1 MKLNTLL
8 LWVVFC
14 LISTVVSAQSWSLA
28 KDKNAVKVYTRK
40 IEGWGIKEYK
50 AVFSVKASLNKVVRV
65 LKDVPGRYNWLHNT
79 VEIREIART
88 SDAVSFYNLVDAPW
102 PVSDR
107 DNITTFSFV
116 QLNPTQVRVNMK
128 LLKTHAKAPVY
139 DGIVRIQKMKGYW
152 LLTDKGNG
160 IVEVLQ
166 QCVAEP
172 GGSIPDWL
180 ANSAVVDTPYQSMY
194 KLKKYIEK

>member
-8 LWVVFC
+8 LLAVFC
-14 LISTVVSAQSWSLA
+14 FISTVVSAQSWSLA

-40 IEGWGIKEYK
+40 IDGWGIKEYK
-50 AVFSVKASLNKVVRV
+50 AVFSVKASLKKVVRI

-88 SDAVSFYNLVDAPW
+88 PDAVSFYNLVDAPW

-128 LLKTHAKAPVY
+128 LLKTHTKAPVY
-139 DGIVRIQKMKGYW
+139 DGIVRVQKMKGYW

>member
-1 MKLNTLL
+1 MKLITLL
-8 LWVVFC
+8 LLAVFC
-14 LISTVVSAQSWSLA
+14 FISTVVSAQSWSLA

-40 IEGWGIKEYK
+40 IDGWGIKEYK
-50 AVFSVKASLNKVVRV
+50 AVFSVKASLKKVVRI

-88 SDAVSFYNLVDAPW
+88 PDAVSFYNLVDAPW

-128 LLKTHAKAPVY
+128 LLKTHTKAPVY

>member
-8 LWVVFC
+8 LLAVFC
-14 LISTVVSAQSWSLA
+14 FISTVVSAQSWSLA

-40 IEGWGIKEYK
+40 IDGWGIKENK
-50 AVFSVKASLNKVVRV
+50 AVFSVKASLKKVVRI

-88 SDAVSFYNLVDAPW
+88 PDAVSFYNLVDAPW

-128 LLKTHAKAPVY
+128 LLKTHTKAPVY

>member
-8 LWVVFC
+8 LWVVICF
-14 LISTVVSAQSWSLA
+14 ISTVVSAQSWSLA

-40 IEGWGIKEYK
+40 IDGWGIKEYK

>member
-8 LWVVFC
+8 LWAVFC
-14 LISTVVSAQSWSLA
+14 FISTVVSAQSWSLA

-40 IEGWGIKEYK
+40 IDGWGIKEYK

>member
-8 LWVVFC
+8 LLAVFC
-14 LISTVVSAQSWSLA
+14 FISTVVSAQSWSLA

-40 IEGWGIKEYK
+40 IDGWGIKEYK
-50 AVFSVKASLNKVVRV
+50 AVFSVKASLKKVVRI

-88 SDAVSFYNLVDAPW
+88 PDAVSFYNLVDAPW

-128 LLKTHAKAPVY
+128 LLKTHTKAPVY

>member
-8 LWVVFC
+8 LWAVFC
-14 LISTVVSAQSWSLA
+14 FISTVVSAQSWSLA

-40 IEGWGIKEYK
+40 IDGWGIKEYK
-50 AVFSVKASLNKVVRV
+50 AVFSVKASLKKVVRI

-88 SDAVSFYNLVDAPW
+88 PDAVSFYNLVDAPW

-128 LLKTHAKAPVY
+128 LLKTHTKAPVY

>member
-8 LWVVFC
+8 LLAVFC
-14 LISTVVSAQSWSLA
+14 FISTVVSAQSWSLA

-40 IEGWGIKEYK
+40 IDGWGIKEYK
-50 AVFSVKASLNKVVRV
+50 AVFSVKASLKKVVRI

-107 DNITTFSFV
+107 DNITIFSFV

-128 LLKTHAKAPVY
+128 LLKTHTKAPVY

>member
-14 LISTVVSAQSWSLA
+14 FISTVVSAQSWSLA

-40 IEGWGIKEYK
+40 IDGWGIKEYK
-50 AVFSVKASLNKVVRV
+50 AVFSVKASLKKVVRI

-88 SDAVSFYNLVDAPW
+88 PDAVSFYNLVDAPW

-128 LLKTHAKAPVY
+128 LLKTHTKAPVY